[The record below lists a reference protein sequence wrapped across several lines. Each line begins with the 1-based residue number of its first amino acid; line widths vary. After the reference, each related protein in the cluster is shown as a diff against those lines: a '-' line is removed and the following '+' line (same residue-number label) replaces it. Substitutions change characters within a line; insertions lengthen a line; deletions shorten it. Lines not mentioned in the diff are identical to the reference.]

1 MSALRRS
8 AKVVSLIDETEAPL
22 SALQLNDYPRRQR
35 RDERLPWLV
44 PQLKARPLRG
54 SHAWLIP
61 PASWTL
67 NPRIRASLPIA
78 APPSRA
84 SCGLKLEP
92 IKIDAGNAV
101 APLSSGR
108 YPGFVTPM
116 LASLLWIAGMPSRG
130 TPGV

>member
-1 MSALRRS
+1 MLSNSTITPAVNAEMS
-8 AKVVSLIDETEAPL
+8 EP
-22 SALQLNDYPRRQR
+22 
-35 RDERLPWLV
+35 RLPWLV

-54 SHAWLIP
+54 SGARLIP

-92 IKIDAGNAV
+92 IKN
-101 APLSSGR
+101 R
-108 YPGFVTPM
+108 VT
-116 LASLLWIAGMPSRG
+116 
-130 TPGV
+130 

>member
-35 RDERLPWLV
+35 RDERTPV
-44 PQLKARPLRG
+44 AVAGASAEGAAVAGMRRG
-54 SHAWLIP
+54 GY
-61 PASWTL
+61 PAGKLDVES
-67 NPRIRASLPIA
+67 PHPRASLPIA

-92 IKIDAGNAV
+92 IKK
-101 APLSSGR
+101 R
-108 YPGFVTPM
+108 VT
-116 LASLLWIAGMPSRG
+116 
-130 TPGV
+130 

>member
-35 RDERLPWLV
+35 RDERTPV
-44 PQLKARPLRG
+44 AVAG
-54 SHAWLIP
+54 ASAEGAAVAWIRRQVD
-61 PASWTL
+61 PAGKWTL

-92 IKIDAGNAV
+92 IKN
-101 APLSSGR
+101 R
-108 YPGFVTPM
+108 VT
-116 LASLLWIAGMPSRG
+116 
-130 TPGV
+130 